1 MAEHHPDLALA
12 DLATSEEHAAAS
24 LLSVTAQWSDP
35 TFSAQFDDGTAW
47 VPWRRLRAGF
57 FAHGVVR
64 ACDLVGDGADAAFAS
79 ALAVVATRADLL
91 LALVVS
97 ADHLARG
104 ILTLRYHKHGAWRHV
119 TIDTA
124 LPCTAGGGVRFCRA
138 ATTRE
143 CFPSLLQKGYAKLHG
158 GYAAARGGCDAG
170 ECLIDLTGGLLT
182 RRRLPAR
189 RRGRDVGAAQ
199 RCARTREPGRRAVVV
214 ERWRRQGAGGR
225 AARRA
230 AVHRARPLRAS
241 RRAAPR
247 PPPR

>member
-47 VPWRRLRAGF
+47 VPVTAALPEAGF

-104 ILTLRYHKHGAWRHV
+104 ILTLR
-119 TIDTA
+119 
-124 LPCTAGGGVRFCRA
+124 C
-138 ATTRE
+138 
-143 CFPSLLQKGYAKLHG
+143 
-158 GYAAARGGCDAG
+158 
-170 ECLIDLTGGLLT
+170 
-182 RRRLPAR
+182 
-189 RRGRDVGAAQ
+189 
-199 RCARTREPGRRAVVV
+199 RTREEGARVLKGRAV
-214 ERWRRQGAGGR
+214 RLPKIAAYFLPRRPPLLQRDRLASEPPRQPGVNAR
-225 AARRA
+225 EAELARRFPA
-230 AVHRARPLRAS
+230 IHRR
-241 RRAAPR
+241 
-247 PPPR
+247 

>member
-1 MAEHHPDLALA
+1 MTEHHPDLALA

-47 VPWRRLRAGF
+47 VPVSAALPEAGF

-64 ACDLVGDGADAAFAS
+64 ARGLVGDGADAAFAS

-158 GYAAARGGCDAG
+158 GYAAARGGGDAG

-182 RRRLPAR
+182 RRRPAR
-189 RRGRDVGAAQ
+189 RRGRDVGAPA
-199 RCARTREPGRRAVVV
+199 AREREACRRAVLV
-214 ERWRRQGAGGR
+214 EP
-225 AARRA
+225 
-230 AVHRARPLRAS
+230 AV
-241 RRAAPR
+241 
-247 PPPR
+247 